1 MLTRWAVLPP
11 AGMVRLNAQ
20 RAIEK
25 AVYRR
30 CCRGQRRLDGT
41 AGKGGAHVDTT
52 QGRGERLDYA
62 PAGCQ
67 PQRVSRA
74 ETSGSH
80 ERWGAVLW
88 RRWEAGRMREGRGH
102 PKPPRLSGSGS
113 SAGSSCYRRL
123 GRMQLRSL
131 GKLGDAVMPRVLGR
145 SERKCLLPAP

>member
-41 AGKGGAHVDTT
+41 AGKGSARVDTT

-80 ERWGAVLW
+80 EHTQSC
-88 RRWEAGRMREGRGH
+88 AGHGGWAGV
-102 PKPPRLSGSGS
+102 GSGELYC
-113 SAGSSCYRRL
+113 GGGGRL
-123 GRMQLRSL
+123 G
-131 GKLGDAVMPRVLGR
+131 G
-145 SERKCLLPAP
+145 